1 MSEEDRNR
9 RRRALPINSDAAF
22 DRLVPPELKHLS
34 AVHWTPSDVAIR
46 VAALF
51 SPQADERV
59 LDVGSGIGK
68 LCITGALSSP
78 GTWVGVELSESLV
91 LAARKLA
98 GLLGVTDRAE
108 FIHGD
113 AFDLDWTGFDALY
126 LYNPFEV
133 SLTGPTALT
142 DGELAYQVNAART
155 AQRLAQLRPGARVIT
170 LNGFGALMPSTF
182 RLLHRELLPRM
193 QSELA
198 MWRQGELSV
207 STRQQV

>member
-1 MSEEDRNR
+1 MSEHDRKR
-9 RRRALPINSDAAF
+9 QRRALPINSDAAF
-22 DRLVPPELKHLS
+22 DRLVPLELRHLS

-46 VAALF
+46 IAALL
-51 SPQADERV
+51 SPQADECV

-98 GLLGVTDRAE
+98 ALLGVAERAE

-113 AFDLDWTGFDALY
+113 AFELDWTGFDALY

-133 SLTGPTALT
+133 SLTGPVALT
-142 DGELAYQVNAART
+142 DGEIGYQVSAARM
-155 AQRLAQLRPGARVIT
+155 AQRLAQLRPGTRVIT
-170 LNGFGALMPSTF
+170 LNGFGGLMPSTF

-198 MWRQGELSV
+198 MWRQGELGV
-207 STRQQV
+207 ATRQQV

>member
-1 MSEEDRNR
+1 MSEQDRNR

-22 DRLVPPELKHLS
+22 DRLVPPEFRHLS

-46 VAALF
+46 VAALL

-78 GTWVGVELSESLV
+78 GTWVGVELSASLV
-91 LAARKLA
+91 VAARKLA
-98 GLLGVTDRAE
+98 ALLGVAERAE

-113 AFDLDWTGFDALY
+113 AFDLDWATFDALY
-126 LYNPFEV
+126 LYNPFEL
-133 SLTGPTALT
+133 SLTGPTTLT
-142 DGELAYQVNAART
+142 HKELAYQVNAART
-155 AQRLAQLRPGARVIT
+155 QQRLAQLRSGARVIT

-182 RLLHRELLPRM
+182 RLQHRELLPRM

-198 MWRQGELSV
+198 MWRHSGPAVATLHQG
-207 STRQQV
+207 